1 MTTVTDTNFTY
12 AVLSATDK
20 TLSVIGVNTTR
31 YPTTLANWGT
41 FPQIPIVYGGT
52 NPTYNGNGTP
62 ANAYKITEIG
72 VSAFE
77 SKTAF
82 SSTPLSPTFLPANLT
97 RIGNKAFAGVALQGT
112 LTIPENIVAIGEMA
126 FYNCLL
132 ITNVV
137 IGRVVNS
144 DVISHLSDLTAVLNQ
159 EILAR
164 TIADDSLHLLKA
176 PKHNAVLTGT
186 AAFSTANVTTAA
198 ISTANATAATITDA
212 TIQSMTVANRLDVSG
227 GMTFSGSTTT
237 TGQWNFTA
245 QPKYNAD
252 VLATEAH
259 VTSNVIALAGDMTG
273 VMTTLL
279 ELTTAI
285 EADPNFATTVIDG
298 NSVLSAS
305 LIAETG
311 ARNSATTSLSIG
323 LSLATASLATADSTL
338 STALSAEAS
347 TRGSAVASL
356 SHAASTSAA
365 LFGSADTALS
375 TGISTEVRA
384 RSISTSVLSSTLRSA
399 TASLATADS
408 ALSTALSAET
418 SSRASAVASLS
429 LATSTAAA
437 SLGAADTALSTG
449 ISSEISARIH
459 SVSVLSSALNSATA
473 SLALVD
479 SSLSTALSAE
489 ASGLGSAR
497 VSLSASVSG
506 VTSQAQTNIRT
517 LSAAVSAETAA
528 LGNDTTLLSASVM
541 TAANP
546 ITLANSALN
555 AGILAETTAREGAI
569 SGVSV
574 HAAGVVAGLDGSNV
588 ALSAAISAEILV
600 RTSQVESISAGLG
613 VAVPSLAAAASALST
628 ALAAE
633 IYAATSTL
641 NAELSAI
648 KGSAPG
654 SLDTLQEIAHELNTN
669 PSLAQVAS
677 VAAVVATAS
686 NTLSAEVVNRTSA
699 MTSVTSALSS
709 AVVSLSVADASI
721 SSGLSAEASTRG
733 ASVASVSVSLANA
746 TTNFT
751 AATGARSAS
760 LAAETSVRAASIAT
774 VNNSIYAFTTFTF
787 NSAGTSGRFGPNI
800 AAVRTAYANA
810 GATWASSHVNMTTQ
824 GIQEWTV
831 PATGIYTIRAA
842 GAQGASTDNVGGAG
856 IIVELATTLV
866 RGEKIKI
873 LVGQPGLW
881 NGWGG
886 GGGGGTFVVRGDQ
899 TPIPIVVAGGGGGTD
914 YNNSGAGRLGVDG
927 SMNTSGENGGGGGAG
942 GANGNGG
949 NSGSGDGGGA
959 GLLTNGGNA
968 MGGASFI
975 NGGVGGTGS
984 GEGGFGG
991 GGGVSGYGGG
1001 GAGGGGYSGGG
1012 GGGAYGGGGGGGSYG
1027 VSALSNI
1034 GLNRH
1039 TGFVTITASLGG
1051 TAPDII
1057 ADIQLSGLRSALSA
1071 ELTNRAVSLVSFSTS
1086 LSTASAGLDDANPA
1100 SPLPANT
1107 INMVNYRNT
1116 SNIYSIMITGD
1127 NNNAGVVWGTNIY
1140 TDDSNIVKAA
1150 MHAGFISHGE
1160 TKTVYIE
1167 MLPGQQSYSA
1177 STQNSITSNSYGS
1190 FLGSYKFIFGANR
1203 GLSAGISTETANRT
1217 AAIASVASVLSVS
1230 VAAMQTAINAA
1241 SGTIAAVSS
1250 AAALK
1255 TTTAY
1260 LSAQISTITGG
1271 AQATLDTLAELG
1283 AALNNQNNLAGS
1295 ITAVLANKAAATDVS
1310 ALSTALTQR
1319 ANQSEY
1325 ASLSAIVSTKAAV
1338 TAAETASIGLT
1349 ALGNTI
1355 DTLVAEVST
1364 LKTSGGNVNPDTV
1377 VANGVSL
1384 TDITNWTQNLYVR
1397 RGLTHANGT
1406 INEKLV
1412 PLKNPVL
1419 VSSVL
1424 MYEYA
1429 AGGAVIK
1436 VNHVVAVRFDKNQ
1449 KSVSVTG
1456 GPGNPTVIVNNLVL
1470 DASNHYAFTISYPG
1484 DIAYY
1489 TANKTAVTIVALDTP
1504 YKLAPALPTV
1514 TVAAPT

>member
-1 MTTVTDTNFTY
+1 MTTVADTNFTY
-12 AVLSATDK
+12 VVLSATDK
-20 TLSVIGVNTTR
+20 TLSVIGVNPTR
-31 YPTTLANWGT
+31 YPTSLVNWGT
-41 FPQIPIVYGGT
+41 FPQIPLVYGGT
-52 NPTYNGNGTP
+52 NLTYNGGGNP

-72 VSAFE
+72 MSAFE
-77 SKTAF
+77 SNTAF
-82 SSTPLSPTFLPANLT
+82 SSTPLSPAFLPTNLA

-112 LTIPENIVAIGEMA
+112 LTIPENIVTIGEMA
-126 FYNCLL
+126 FYNCRL

-137 IGRVVNS
+137 IGSVVNS

-159 EILAR
+159 EITDR
-164 TIADDSLHLLKA
+164 NIADDSLHLLKA
-176 PKHNAVLTGT
+176 PKDNAVLTGT
-186 AAFSTANVTTAA
+186 AAFPTAALTTAA
-198 ISTANATAATITDA
+198 ISTANATAATMTDA

-227 GMTFSGSTTT
+227 GMTFAGSTTT
-237 TGQWNFTA
+237 TGQWDFTT
-245 QPKYNAD
+245 QPKYNND
-252 VLATEAH
+252 VIATEAH
-259 VTSNVIALAGDMTG
+259 VTSNVIALAGDMTAA
-273 VMTTLL
+273 MTTLL

-311 ARNSATTSLSIG
+311 ARNSDTTSLSIG
-323 LSLATASLATADSTL
+323 LSLATASLAAADSTL
-338 STALSAEAS
+338 STALSVETSSRA
-347 TRGSAVASL
+347 SAVGSL
-356 SHAASTSAA
+356 SHAASTAAA
-365 LFGSADTALS
+365 LLGSGDATISA
-375 TGISTEVRA
+375 GISTEVRA
-384 RSISTSVLSSTLRSA
+384 RSISTSALSSTLRSVS
-399 TASLATADS
+399 ASLTLADS
-408 ALSTALSAET
+408 TLSTALSAET

-429 LATSTAAA
+429 QARSTAAA

-449 ISSEISARIH
+449 ISSEVHARIQ

-473 SLALVD
+473 SLTLAD

-489 ASGLGSAR
+489 ASGLGSTR

-517 LSAAVSAETAA
+517 LSAAVTAETAA
-528 LGNDTTLLSASVM
+528 LGNDTALLSASVM

-546 ITLANSALN
+546 ITLANSVLN

-569 SGVSV
+569 TSVSV

-588 ALSAAISAEILV
+588 ALSTAISAEILV

-613 VAVPSLAAAASALST
+613 VAVPSLTATASALST
-628 ALAAE
+628 AISAE

-654 SLDTLQEIAHELNTN
+654 SLDTLQEIAHELNAN
-669 PSLAQVAS
+669 PSLAQMAS
-677 VAAVVATAS
+677 VIAVVTTAS
-686 NTLSAEVVNRTSA
+686 NALSAEVLNRTSA
-699 MTSVTSALSS
+699 ITSVVSALSS
-709 AVVSLSVADASI
+709 AAVSLSVADASI

-746 TTNFT
+746 ITGFT
-751 AATGARSAS
+751 SATGARSAS
-760 LAAETSVRAASIAT
+760 LAAETSVRATAIAS
-774 VNNSIYAFTTFTF
+774 VNHIYDFTTFTF
-787 NSAGTSGRFGPNI
+787 NSAGSSGRFGPGI
-800 AAVRTAYANA
+800 DAVRTAYANA

-842 GAQGASTDNVGGAG
+842 GARGASTNDVGGAG

-873 LVGQPGLW
+873 LVGQQGLR

-899 TPIPIVVAGGGGGTD
+899 TSPIPIIVAGGGGGTD
-914 YNNSGAGRLGVDG
+914 YNNSGAGRLGVNG
-927 SMNTSGENGGGGGAG
+927 SINPSGENGGGGGAG

-959 GLLTNGGNA
+959 GLLTNGGNTR
-968 MGGASFI
+968 GGASFV
-975 NGGVGGTGS
+975 NGGAGGAGADLGYGT

-991 GGGVSGYGGG
+991 GGGVYQYGGG

-1012 GGGAYGGGGGGGSYG
+1012 GGAAYGGGGGGGSYG
-1027 VSALSNI
+1027 ISALSNI
-1034 GLNRH
+1034 GVN
-1039 TGFVTITASLGG
+1039 TWNGYVTISLDG
-1051 TAPDII
+1051 TAPDISI
-1057 ADIQLSGLRSALSA
+1057 STVADIQLSGLRSALSA
-1071 ELTNRAVSLVSFSTS
+1071 ELTNRAVSLFSLSTS
-1086 LSTASAGLDDANPA
+1086 ISTASAGLDD
-1100 SPLPANT
+1100 
-1107 INMVNYRNT
+1107 
-1116 SNIYSIMITGD
+1116 
-1127 NNNAGVVWGTNIY
+1127 
-1140 TDDSNIVKAA
+1140 
-1150 MHAGFISHGE
+1150 
-1160 TKTVYIE
+1160 
-1167 MLPGQQSYSA
+1167 
-1177 STQNSITSNSYGS
+1177 
-1190 FLGSYKFIFGANR
+1190 ANR
-1203 GLSAGISTETANRT
+1203 GLSAGISTEIANRT
-1217 AAIASVASVLSVS
+1217 AAIASVASVLSGS
-1230 VAAMQTAINAA
+1230 AAAMQTAINAA

-1255 TTTAY
+1255 TTVVY

-1271 AQATLDTLAELG
+1271 APATLDTLAELG

-1295 ITAVLANKAAATDVS
+1295 IAAVLANKAAATDVS

-1319 ANQSEY
+1319 ANQSDY
-1325 ASLSAIVSTKAAV
+1325 ALLSAIVSDKAAS
-1338 TAAETASIGLT
+1338 TAAETASIGIT

-1355 DTLVAEVST
+1355 NTLVAEVNT

-1384 TDITNWTQNLYVR
+1384 TDITNWTKNLYVR
-1397 RGLTHANGT
+1397 RGLTNADDT

-1424 MYEYA
+1424 MYEYD
-1429 AGGAVIK
+1429 AGGAINK
-1436 VNHVVAVRFDKNQ
+1436 VNHVVTMRFDKDQ

-1456 GPGNPTVIVNNLVL
+1456 GIGNPTVVVNNMVL
-1470 DASNHYAFTISYPG
+1470 DASNHYTFTISYPG

-1489 TANKTAVTIVALDTP
+1489 AANKTAVTIVALDTP

-1514 TVAAPT
+1514 TAPA